1 MLDSANLTGSLL
13 PSSPTKRTHHSS
25 PTDTCANATADR
37 SPPVSRTKL
46 ADSEDVV
53 AMSLAKENG
62 LTEDKVE
69 PPVQFVRPS
78 STSMSQLD
86 INATI
91 GKVPRQA
98 DADEQTRRL
107 MEMTIEESES
117 LSRLASQHQ

>member
-25 PTDTCANATADR
+25 PTDTCAKATADR

-46 ADSEDVV
+46 ADSEDLV

-62 LTEDKVE
+62 LEDKVE
-69 PPVQFVRPS
+69 PPVQLVRPS